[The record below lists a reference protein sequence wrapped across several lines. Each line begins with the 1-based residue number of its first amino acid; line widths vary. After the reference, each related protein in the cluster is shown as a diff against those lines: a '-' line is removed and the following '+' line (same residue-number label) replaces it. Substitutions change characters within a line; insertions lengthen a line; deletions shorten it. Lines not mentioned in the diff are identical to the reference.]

1 METLV
6 MIDMI
11 KYVIDNKIKNLHPDV
26 EKKVIS
32 ALLESNLKNKYKM
45 TQFVR
50 KMLELPVVGSDKRI
64 YWIKRGWSDKD
75 IDNKRIIKK
84 MPSSPM
90 KVENWLNKIN
100 EKTGQLYTE
109 EEAIYKIKTFR
120 KFNIEYWI
128 ERGYSTEESIIKVRE
143 FQKENS
149 IKFIKK
155 ALSNPEK
162 YVDRTQTQ
170 IEYWIKKGFDYDESL
185 QKVKERQDTNSLSS
199 FIKRYGEKEGLLK
212 YNQRLKDLS
221 YTSSRKFYTDK
232 YGKIEGNNIFNEI
245 NLKRVVKFNKSSKE
259 AFIFLKPIYK
269 FIRNNGIEITDIY
282 WGVGSSNE
290 WYINFDK
297 CLFFYDFTIK
307 SLKVIIEYHGISFH
321 PKEGDSNWVGI
332 YGDSYDNKI
341 KIDKIKKEV
350 AEKAGFKYFTVYSD
364 DDIKTKQK
372 ELIEVLKKE
381 ISNSEK
387 NRR

>member
-1 METLV
+1 MEPLV

>member
-1 METLV
+1 MDPLV
-6 MIDMI
+6 VIDMI

-26 EKKVIS
+26 EKKVIT
-32 ALLESNLKNKYKM
+32 ALLESNLKSKHKM

-50 KMLELPVVGSDKRI
+50 KMLDLPAVGSDKRI
-64 YWIKRGWSDKD
+64 YWIKRGWDDKD
-75 IDNKRIIKK
+75 IENKRTIKK

-100 EKTGQLYTE
+100 EKTGELYTK

-128 ERGYSTEESIIKVRE
+128 ERGYSKEESIMKVRE

-149 IKFIKK
+149 RKFVKK
-155 ALSNPEK
+155 SLSNPEK
-162 YVDRTQTQ
+162 YIGRTQTQ
-170 IEYWIKKGFDYDESL
+170 IEYWIKNGFSYDESL
-185 QKVKERQDTNSLSS
+185 QRVKERQNTNSLSS

-212 YNQRLKDLS
+212 YNKRLKDFS
-221 YTSSRKFYTDK
+221 YKSSRKFYTDK
-232 YGKIEGNNIFNEI
+232 YGEIDGNDIFNEI
-245 NLKRVVKFNKSSKE
+245 LLKRVVGFNKSSKE

-290 WYINFDK
+290 WYINSGK

-307 SLKVIIEYHGISFH
+307 SLKVIIEYHGLSFH
-321 PKEGDSNWVGI
+321 PKDGDLNWVGI
-332 YGDSYDNKI
+332 YGDTYDNKI

-350 AEKAGFKYFTVYSD
+350 AEKAGFKYFVVYSD
-364 DDIKTKQK
+364 NDIKEKQK
-372 ELIEVLKKE
+372 DLIEILKKE
-381 ISNSEK
+381 ILNSEE

>member
-1 METLV
+1 